1 MQSILESTFPEEKSI
16 EKVISKI
23 RETKDCNNKRDR
35 VALNHALKNQLELEL
50 IKVRIANGV
59 IKIKTFR
66 ITYLKEYVKSKLIKL
81 IVIKLLRTPS
91 KEKTLIGV
99 VLLLVITLF
108 NFRINWEKLMLQL

>member
-1 MQSILESTFPEEKSI
+1 MQSIFERTLPDEKSI

-35 VALNHALKNQLELEL
+35 VALNQALKNQFVLEL

-66 ITYLKEYVKSKLIKL
+66 STYLKEYVKSKLIKF

-99 VLLLVITLF
+99 VLLLVTMLF
-108 NFRINWEKLMLQL
+108 SLSINWEKLMLQL